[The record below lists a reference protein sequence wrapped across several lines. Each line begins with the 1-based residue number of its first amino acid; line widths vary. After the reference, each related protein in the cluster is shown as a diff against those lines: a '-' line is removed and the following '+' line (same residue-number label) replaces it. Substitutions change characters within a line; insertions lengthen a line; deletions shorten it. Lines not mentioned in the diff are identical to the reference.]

1 MELMDNTDPSQL
13 QIAKHDSTTV
23 IDRTK
28 NDSTMLDR
36 ARNNSTIFDNARDYD
51 VKQDLNDSNDT
62 EQIVNQ
68 LEQELGNSPLRKVPL
83 STLPAA

>member
-23 IDRTK
+23 IDRAK

-36 ARNNSTIFDNARDYD
+36 ARNDSTIFDNARNYD
-51 VKQDLNDSNDT
+51 GKQDLNDSNDT
-62 EQIVNQ
+62 DQIVNQ
-68 LEQELGNSPLRKVPL
+68 LEQELNNSPMRKAPL